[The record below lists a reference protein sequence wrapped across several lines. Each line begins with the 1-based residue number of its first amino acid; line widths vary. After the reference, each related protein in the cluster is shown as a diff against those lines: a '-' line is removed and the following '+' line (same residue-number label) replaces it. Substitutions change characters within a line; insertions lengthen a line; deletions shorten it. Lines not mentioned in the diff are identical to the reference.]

1 MKEKKCEA
9 NIVACQHLINHGGTI
24 VLPVLICVRFCV
36 HSLEMSILH
45 VLNTVFK
52 TSGSASYQHESAICI
67 SVSCSIMSSSL
78 QPHGL

>member
-1 MKEKKCEA
+1 MKQ
-9 NIVACQHLINHGGTI
+9 IYLINHGYTI

-36 HSLEMSILH
+36 HSLKMSILH

-52 TSGSASYQHESAICI
+52 TSGSAKYQHELAICI
-67 SVSCSIMSSSL
+67 SVSCSITSNSL